1 MVFIFLAKVHFICYS
16 PIWLKTPPDGAS
28 VTIRA
33 SHTVRNHK
41 VTLKIYTCMTSEAFT
56 KGIIITDFLMCSP
69 LPIAVINL
77 KMNWKFEL
85 RLV

>member
-41 VTLKIYTCMTSEAFT
+41 VTLKIYTLKASEAFA

-69 LPIAVINL
+69 LPFADINL
-77 KMNWKFEL
+77 
-85 RLV
+85 